1 MSTWKERTTEEK
13 VNEVLDDLYGVYY
26 VFVSSDYSNASMPS
40 HIWDLAKELEALK
53 EDGGRLCVSM
63 PPRHS
68 KSSMVTLAFPI
79 WLIWDNPNLN
89 ILIVNNSA
97 SLSKKFGIKLREL
110 FKQYEQDSGVYL
122 SEIKHSS
129 THLMFQDP
137 EGNLYSG
144 SIRLVG
150 AGGSITGQDA
160 DYLIIDDPYAGFS
173 DITPTLLEKTIDW
186 FDIIIEQR
194 LEPESRL
201 IICHTRWSEND
212 LQGYLKEN
220 HPQDYSFL
228 SFPAIYDD
236 GRLLW
241 PDRYTMDFLENK
253 RAVLGDRQFQ
263 SIYQQKP
270 LDQTS
275 DFFDIDNIDF
285 DRVVDPEE
293 IAYSVRS
300 WDIASG
306 EAKHNDYTAGVL
318 MHKLTDGTYHINDVN
333 RGKYGNANKDVLL
346 KTAHGD
352 GVNTQIRIETG
363 VAAAGDLL
371 YYEWKEQLKGYKV
384 IQSKPRGKRTKTKA
398 GQGHIVSK
406 IDRATPLQNAVF
418 DRKLSVNL
426 QNKKTRGEFIQEFKS
441 FPEGMHDDIIDATSY
456 AYNYLKTKT
465 NEKQKLP
472 LYIEGL

>member
-1 MSTWKERTTEEK
+1 MSICETRTDEEK
-13 VNEVLDDLYGVYY
+13 VNLILDDLYGVYH
-26 VFVSSDYSNASMPS
+26 VFVSSDYSNASKPD
-40 HIWDLAKELEALK
+40 HIRELAKELKTLK

-68 KSSMVTLAFPI
+68 KSSMVTLAFPL

-110 FKQYEQDSGVYL
+110 FKQYEWDSGVYL
-122 SEIKHSS
+122 SDIKHSS

-137 EGNLYSG
+137 EGNLYNG

-220 HPQDYSFL
+220 HPEDYTFV
-228 SFPAIYDD
+228 SFPAIYENGD
-236 GRLLW
+236 LLW
-241 PDRYTMDFLENK
+241 PERYTREFLETK
-253 RAVLGDRQFQ
+253 RQVLGDRQFQ

-275 DFFDIDNIDF
+275 DFFNIDDIDF

-293 IAYSVRS
+293 ILYSVRS

-306 EAKHNDYTAGVL
+306 EAKYNDYTAGVL
-318 MHKLTDGTYHINDVN
+318 MHLLTDYSVHINDLVHGRFGN
-333 RGKYGNANKDVLL
+333 RNKEVLL
-346 KTAHGD
+346 QTAMRD

-363 VAAAGDLL
+363 VAAAADLL
-371 YYEWKEQLKGYKV
+371 YYEWKEQLKGFKV
-384 IQSKPRGKRTKTKA
+384 VQSKPRGKKTKQKA
-398 GQGHIVSK
+398 GQSHIVSK
-406 IDRATPLQNAVF
+406 VDRATPLQNAVL
-418 DRKLSVNL
+418 DKKLSVNL
-426 QNKKTRGEFIQEFKS
+426 QNKKLRGIFIQEFKS
-441 FPEGMHDDIIDATSY
+441 FPEGVHDDIIDSSSY

-465 NEKQKLP
+465 HEKHELP